1 MDICP
6 FEPGEKK
13 VHLIYNGD
21 EDLMIL
27 DRLPQEGI
35 GAVYLR
41 TSEIGGEPWSA
52 ILYLDEDDIAELND
66 WRTEDLD
73 ELKGSVTSILTY
85 AKTHPLP
92 LYLFFLWN

>member
-6 FEPGEKK
+6 FEPGKKK
-13 VHLIYNGD
+13 VELIYSDD

-27 DRLPQEGI
+27 DHLPQGGI
-35 GAVYLR
+35 GAVYIR
-41 TSEIGGEPWSA
+41 TSEIGGTAWSA

-66 WRTEDLD
+66 WNEE
-73 ELKGSVTSILTY
+73 ELGNMNGAITSILAY